1 MKNNIKLISLVVCL
15 AAIILSCCSCGKCK
29 DGEHKFKATTIK
41 DATCTD
47 EGLVG
52 YKCDKC
58 GYEEEK
64 STSAMGHNYTQQS
77 TTATCTKDGK
87 ATYKCSRCGDVKE
100 EDIKATGH
108 NWIEATCQKPKYCY
122 NCGITEGSKNNNHN
136 FVDGKCTI
144 CGKENTKTITCQG
157 VNFVVPNEFTGND
170 YDTKFKV
177 SNVAIKFEGNFS
189 GYSSFYVNYSVECLQ
204 KDTYGSISFKYSLYD
219 KDGYVVTSDSEY
231 SNDLNAGEKSNTQS
245 FEIKLQHINGTDLKA
260 GATYKLK
267 FSQNQ

>member
-47 EGLVG
+47 EGLVD

-77 TTATCTKDGK
+77 TTATCTKNGK

-157 VNFVVPNEFTGND
+157 VNFIVPVESKCNCYNTI
-170 YDTKFKV
+170 TKI
-177 SNVAIKFEGNFS
+177 AITNITFEQEWGS
-189 GYSSFYVNYSVECLQ
+189 YSSFYVYYSAECID
-204 KDTYGSISFKYSLYD
+204 KSGNGNGFSYTLYD
-219 KDGYVVTSDSEY
+219 SDEYVVTSGIEY
-231 SNDLNAGEKSNTQS
+231 SSDLNVGEKSNSQS
-245 FEIKLQHINGTDLKA
+245 FRIELQHVNGTDLKK
-260 GATYKLK
+260 GATYTLK
-267 FSQNQ
+267 IKDYS

>member
-100 EDIKATGH
+100 LRL
-108 NWIEATCQKPKYCY
+108 
-122 NCGITEGSKNNNHN
+122 SKNLTQTQLAERMWVKKSIISAYETDARPPSLDMLIKYAKEFNVTTDYLLGLQEHKSIN
-136 FVDGKCTI
+136 VDSLTDQQI
-144 CGKENTKTITCQG
+144 NILNSLILEFSKE
-157 VNFVVPNEFTGND
+157 
-170 YDTKFKV
+170 
-177 SNVAIKFEGNFS
+177 
-189 GYSSFYVNYSVECLQ
+189 
-204 KDTYGSISFKYSLYD
+204 
-219 KDGYVVTSDSEY
+219 
-231 SNDLNAGEKSNTQS
+231 
-245 FEIKLQHINGTDLKA
+245 
-260 GATYKLK
+260 
-267 FSQNQ
+267 

>member
-1 MKNNIKLISLVVCL
+1 MNKVKNNIKLISLVVCL

-87 ATYKCSRCGDVKE
+87 ATYKCSRCGDIKE
-100 EDIKATGH
+100 EEVKASGH
-108 NWIEATCQKPKYCY
+108 SWIDATCKEPKHCSR
-122 NCGITEGSKNNNHN
+122 CGATEGSKTNNHN
-136 FVDGKCTI
+136 FVGAFCTV

-157 VNFVVPNEFTGND
+157 VNFVVPVEFSGKH
-170 YDTKFKV
+170 YDTSFEV
-177 SNVAIKFEGNFS
+177 SDVAIKFEGNYS
-189 GYSSFYVNYSVECLQ
+189 GYSSFYVNYSVKCI
-204 KDTYGSISFKYSLYD
+204 KNSSYGIGFKYSLYD
-219 KDGYVVTSDSEY
+219 KDGYVVTSGNEY
-231 SNDLNAGEKSNTQS
+231 STDLNAGEKSNTQS
-245 FEIKLQHINGTDLKA
+245 NYST
-260 GATYKLK
+260 
-267 FSQNQ
+267 